1 MLAKVRRAC
10 CRARP
15 LARPRLP
22 TLTSRACSSS
32 SDSGALPRPMLPASH
47 VSYAPA
53 QPINTPTLVNARRVI
68 DRSMG
73 GCATCS
79 RAGAAVVH
87 SLRHCRSH
95 ASSTTQPASPPLS
108 ITSIHTRAHTHS
120 HTYSMAAQSA
130 SALPP
135 AAAAT
140 PAPHM
145 VSFTQLDIETERYRS
160 ELHDFLG
167 SMQDFEP
174 AVRSCRR
181 RLHSTPL
188 HG

>member
-1 MLAKVRRAC
+1 
-10 CRARP
+10 
-15 LARPRLP
+15 
-22 TLTSRACSSS
+22 
-32 SDSGALPRPMLPASH
+32 
-47 VSYAPA
+47 
-53 QPINTPTLVNARRVI
+53 
-68 DRSMG
+68 MG
-73 GCATCS
+73 GCVDGWLRDLALMSFIRFVIVARTHQAPLNLHLRLS
-79 RAGAAVVH
+79 PSHRYTHTHIHTYTH
-87 SLRHCRSH
+87 SL
-95 ASSTTQPASPPLS
+95 
-108 ITSIHTRAHTHS
+108 TH
-120 HTYSMAAQSA
+120 SMAAQSA